1 MARQEETKMTTTPF
15 GDVCIVP
22 RGNEEL
28 ENIINEQV
36 KGCYQEAVARE
47 LIWEGCVIGYK
58 ADGDT
63 LKGNAAKYQTH
74 YRRSVEALMARI
86 TEALP
91 EGMYLCSGEVGP
103 RGAFGYY
110 LTN

>member
-1 MARQEETKMTTTPF
+1 MTENKTPF
-15 GDVCIVP
+15 GDACIVA

-28 ENIINEQV
+28 ENILNAQV
-36 KGCYQEAVARE
+36 KGRYQEAVVKE
-47 LIWEGCVIGYK
+47 LIWEGYIIGYK
-58 ADGDT
+58 ADGGP

-91 EGMYLCSGEVGP
+91 EGYYLLSGEVGL

-110 LTN
+110 LSN